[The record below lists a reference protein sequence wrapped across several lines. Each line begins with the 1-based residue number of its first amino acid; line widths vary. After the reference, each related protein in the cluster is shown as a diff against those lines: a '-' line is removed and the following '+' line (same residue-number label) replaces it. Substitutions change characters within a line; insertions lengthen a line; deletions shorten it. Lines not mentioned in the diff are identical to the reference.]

1 MKNPTNKP
9 ITVALAHLNP
19 LNYPD
24 LGKSDLK
31 ILCRLVVLTK
41 NGTQACIFN
50 NDQLPALSLSDR
62 TATRVFKQLADKGY
76 LQVEYKTTP
85 LGPNS
90 RVVTL
95 NNAKVVYSEQDAA
108 PTTPKAEAP
117 VTIAIAAPVL
127 ETVTPKP
134 VAPLY
139 TASIPANDAPATV
152 VTDAQSLLCDKPG
165 DEDDAKFFA
174 TRCFTEDVWQKIINT
189 DPNDPLVRRYARY
202 QARRLIAPNSAQMLC
217 HQELYHFDFTDA
229 LAARGFGPIRFG
241 NSEPTAV
248 VDFTEFAEYMS
259 ADNATDKPNYY
270 DTSVFRPWMEKYYRF
285 CIMTEISYY
294 SDQLFSAP
302 ETCDRTNL
310 DKIKRFFG
318 QHQQGLFPEVMA
330 PMFGLDYVD
339 ARNGDDDYWYCSE
352 GLWRCI
358 SAKYI
363 PRANQSP
370 VKYLTSCVIRQFLDA
385 IADEDNYQRSFK
397 AFLYQ
402 FSHFACCQRWN
413 NDANLTLHGTGELIT
428 KHYYPLPLNQLLEIY
443 GVKIRF
449 RVTYPMLLMRKAVMS
464 SSVAGLFDWY
474 IEGNLAHCRDLIKM
488 AATNPDVKAQWDA
501 FKAFYCHDYPFLN
514 KLEAANV

>member
-1 MKNPTNKP
+1 MKKPINKP
-9 ITVALAHLNP
+9 NSVALAYLNP
-19 LNYPD
+19 LDYKD
-24 LGKSDLK
+24 LSRSAFQ
-31 ILCRLVVLTK
+31 ILRRLVVLTK
-41 NGTQACIFN
+41 TATQECIFN
-50 NDQLPALSLSDR
+50 NDQTKELGFSDR
-62 TATRVFKQLADKGY
+62 TGARAIALLSEKGFAH
-76 LQVEYKTTP
+76 VEYKTTP

-95 NNAKVVYSEQDAA
+95 VASKLILPDSANKPTAPKEQLKATAPQQTAPAKANTQ
-108 PTTPKAEAP
+108 
-117 VTIAIAAPVL
+117 
-127 ETVTPKP
+127 
-134 VAPLY
+134 LY
-139 TASIPANDAPATV
+139 TASVPKADTPATV
-152 VTDAQSLLCDKPG
+152 VTDAQSLLCDKSG
-165 DEDDAKFFA
+165 DEEDAKFFA

-464 SSVAGLFDWY
+464 YSVAGLFDWY